1 MSSRKRDS
9 VYQYPLNQL
18 ADFEFNSQ
26 VVGVFEDMINRSI
39 PGYGSIVHSLSQF
52 ANLFAQDSTHCY
64 DLGCSLGAS
73 ALSMQTG
80 LDKKHDVKIIAVDNS
95 LDMLERAKHFVAK
108 SQNNNATIDLQH
120 ANVLD
125 ITIENASLVAL
136 NFILQFIEPEQR
148 DRLLQNIYQGM
159 TAGACLVLSE
169 KVRFNDVLSQQT
181 VTDLHHSFKSEQ
193 GYSDLEIAQKRDSLE
208 NVMHLDTQTIHVE
221 RLSNVGFSHIQQWY
235 QNTAF
240 VSYYAI
246 K

>member
-9 VYQYPLNQL
+9 VYQTPLDQL

-26 VVGVFEDMINRSI
+26 VVSVFEDMINRSV
-39 PGYGSIVHSLSQF
+39 PGYGSIVHSLGQF
-52 ANLFAQDSTHCY
+52 AQLFAQDNTHCY

-80 LDKKHDVKIIAVDNS
+80 TDEKKNVKIIAIDNS
-95 LDMLERAKHFVAK
+95 LDMLERAKNFIDK
-108 SQNNNATIDLQH
+108 SSSDTIIDLQH
-120 ANVLD
+120 ADVLNV
-125 ITIENASLVAL
+125 TIENASLVTL
-136 NFILQFIEPEQR
+136 NFILQFIEPESR
-148 DRLLQNIYQGM
+148 DDLLKNIYQGM
-159 TAGACLVLSE
+159 TDGACLVLSE
-169 KVRFNDVLSQQT
+169 KVRFESEQSQKT
-181 VTDLHHSFKSEQ
+181 ITDLHHRFKSEQ

-208 NVMHLDTQTIHVE
+208 NVMRIDTQDTHTK
-221 RLSNVGFSHIQQWY
+221 RLRKAGFSHIQQWY